1 MFLLSSH
8 IVVPYLLKLFNCIFS
23 AGVFPELWSK
33 AVIIPIY
40 KKGNPNDADN
50 YRGISLTSV
59 FSKIFTGIL
68 NKRLT
73 AWTDTQEI
81 ITDEQAVFRKGYSTV
96 DNAFV
101 LHSVIHRHPYKSK
114 KVYAAFI
121 DFRKAFNSVKREIL
135 WNVLQKMVSMV
146 RC

>member
-1 MFLLSSH
+1 M
-8 IVVPYLLKLFNCIFS
+8 
-23 AGVFPELWSK
+23 
-33 AVIIPIY
+33 
-40 KKGNPNDADN
+40 
-50 YRGISLTSV
+50 

-81 ITDEQAVFRKGYSTV
+81 ITDDQAGFRKGYSTV

-101 LHSVIHRHPYKSK
+101 LHSVIHRHLNKSK

-121 DFRKAFNSVKREIL
+121 DFRKAFDSVKRETL
-135 WNVLQKMVSMV
+135 WNVLQKNGINGKMLTMIKSIYNIVLSCV
-146 RC
+146 RCPYGKTIFSTVRMV